1 MIEPFNSALA
11 NFSRMRVD
19 GCSRNDFSS
28 RIGEARIYVYKLC
41 PMGLEKFQRYE
52 FDGSLRRKYNV
63 VTF

>member
-28 RIGEARIYVYKLC
+28 RIGEARIYINFVPWDSKN
-41 PMGLEKFQRYE
+41 
-52 FDGSLRRKYNV
+52 SNV
-63 VTF
+63 MNSMDH